1 MMVMG
6 ITGTLGAGKGTVV
19 DYLLKNKGFRHYSVR
34 GFITE
39 EIRRQGLPV
48 NRDNMV
54 QVANELRRL
63 HGPSYI
69 VDCLYEQAKKDGS
82 DSIIESIRTTGEID
96 SLRSKGAFTL
106 LSVDASPE
114 IRYQRILQRNTE
126 TDKVSYDTFLEN
138 ERREMND
145 SDPGRQNLQA
155 CMQEAD
161 YHLTNNGTV
170 AELYLQVEDILGKI
184 KENE

>member
-1 MMVMG
+1 MVMG

-19 DYLLKNKGFRHYSVR
+19 DYLIKNKGFRHYSVR
-34 GFITE
+34 EFISE
-39 EIRRQGLPV
+39 EIRKKGLPV

-54 QVANELRRL
+54 KVANELRRL

-69 VDCLYEQAKKDGS
+69 VDCLYDQAKKEGS

-96 SLRSKGAFTL
+96 SLRGKGAFIL
-106 LSVDASPE
+106 LSVDADPE
-114 IRYQRILQRNTE
+114 VRYQRIIQRNSE
-126 TDKVSYDTFLEN
+126 TDHITYETFLLN
-138 ERREMND
+138 EQREMNG

-155 CMQEAD
+155 CMKEAD
-161 YHLTNNGTV
+161 YHITNSGTV

-184 KENE
+184 KEYE